1 VFIPQQNAIFL
12 GFFVNS
18 LSMKITLSNEK
29 VVKITSF
36 TSTRIKGTFEKSP
49 PQRQLFI
56 LYLVS
61 QPYNMGDAIT
71 AA

>member
-1 VFIPQQNAIFL
+1 LSDLGFAVHVGKSVFIPQQIAIFL

-36 TSTRIKGTFEKSP
+36 SSELHALKAPLHSHHLEGNW
-49 PQRQLFI
+49 
-56 LYLVS
+56 LY
-61 QPYNMGDAIT
+61 YI
-71 AA
+71 